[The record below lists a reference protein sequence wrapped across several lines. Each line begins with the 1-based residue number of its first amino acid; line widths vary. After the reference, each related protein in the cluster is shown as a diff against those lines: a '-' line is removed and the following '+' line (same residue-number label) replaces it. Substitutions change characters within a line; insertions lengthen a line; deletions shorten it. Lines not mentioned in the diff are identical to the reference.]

1 MSPALSMFQIAKHV
15 ARNVLLAFVLTSG
28 FFVVTVAVFQGST
41 FGDVTSLCGSP
52 FERNL
57 KARALHVHGLCT
69 WKGSSVGLVGVRHY
83 RTDLY
88 SPPFNSLTSRL
99 LQ

>member
-1 MSPALSMFQIAKHV
+1 MSTVLSLFQIAKHV

-57 KARALHVHGLCT
+57 KARALDMHVVVHVEGVVGGAG
-69 WKGSSVGLVGVRHY
+69 GSVSWSY
-83 RTDLY
+83 
-88 SPPFNSLTSRL
+88 
-99 LQ
+99 